1 MCVATCIL
9 TRFCKFGTSYS
20 AEKLPRRRFNPDQPG
35 NVKLRFM
42 FFPAVVE
49 YMTWQ
54 MKSRE
59 LKLSE
64 LHMATRLPTGFC
76 MSGTSHGV
84 EKTVEGG
91 TSPRLYN
98 ANES

>member
-1 MCVATCIL
+1 M
-9 TRFCKFGTSYS
+9 FGTPHS
-20 AEKLPRRRFNPDQPG
+20 AEKMPRRQFNPDQPG
-35 NVKLRFM
+35 NEKLRFM
-42 FFPAVVE
+42 FFPVVIE
-49 YMTWQ
+49 CITWQ

-64 LHMATRLPTGFC
+64 MHMATRIVTVFC